1 MSENLN
7 LEINQLLPGEPLR
20 LGVDLIANKN
30 AGALIVIGTSS
41 KLDKISS
48 GGITLNN
55 CSYSPE
61 MLSELAK
68 MDGAIIVSED
78 VGKILKANVHLNPD
92 DKIQTS
98 ETGTRHRTAQRT
110 SSSINLPV
118 VAVSEESSTIK
129 VFDNSEVVELEESS
143 AILGRV
149 NESLQSID
157 RMRRRFDEAVANLGE
172 LELENSLTN
181 QEVLQ
186 VIQRG
191 ELLTRLASQVRLEA
205 EKLGTEAGLITIQI
219 DSLESGVTST
229 LNLVLKDHLP
239 GRKFRVTSKVLDE
252 ISELSYQELNTIDYL
267 GSILTKLP
275 LDDISVPRGYRV
287 LARLPDLPDNL
298 HDSIVQKYKSLPK
311 LLSAPTEKL
320 YEIEGIGRNR
330 AQQLR
335 DYFDTLLKNV
345 GFSYINGH

>member
-48 GGITLNN
+48 GGVTLNN
-55 CSYSPE
+55 CSYTPE

-110 SSSINLPV
+110 SSSVNLPV

-129 VFDNSEVVELEESS
+129 VFSNSEVTELEESN

-239 GRKFRVTSKVLDE
+239 GRKFRVTTKVLDE
-252 ISELSYQELNTIDYL
+252 IANLSYQELNTIDYL
-267 GSILTKLP
+267 GSILSKLP

>member
-1 MSENLN
+1 MSENLH
-7 LEINQLLPGEPLR
+7 LEINQSLPGEPLR

-157 RMRRRFDEAVANLGE
+157 RMRRRFDEAVTNLGE

-205 EKLGTEAGLITIQI
+205 EKLGTDAGLITIQI

>member
-129 VFDNSEVVELEESS
+129 VFDNSEVVELEESN

-157 RMRRRFDEAVANLGE
+157 RMRRRFDEAVTNLGE

-252 ISELSYQELNTIDYL
+252 ISELSYQELNNIDYL
-267 GSILTKLP
+267 GSILKKLP

>member
-157 RMRRRFDEAVANLGE
+157 RMRRRFDEAVTNLGE

-191 ELLTRLASQVRLEA
+191 QLLTRLASQVRLEA
-205 EKLGTEAGLITIQI
+205 EKLGTDAGLITIQI